1 MINRCLIHVYFK
13 PIIPFNEC
21 NGKKYVYKRVL
32 YVSLK
37 LFLRCVD
44 YLLCKK

>member
-21 NGKKYVYKRVL
+21 NGTASADGKNMYIKNK
-32 YVSLK
+32 
-37 LFLRCVD
+37 
-44 YLLCKK
+44 